1 MSLSIH
7 LGFAL
12 IKRVVLFNLWSRA
25 LLVHLLLLT
34 LSHLISVVILELP
47 NTSIYSETTQ
57 INYYIAEEES
67 VVGAINIF
75 NVLLIQG

>member
-12 IKRVVLFNLWSRA
+12 IKRVVLFNLRSRA
-25 LLVHLLLLT
+25 LLVHCLFLT
-34 LSHLISVVILELP
+34 LSRPTSVVILELP
-47 NTSIYSETTQ
+47 NTSSYSETNQ
-57 INYYIAEEES
+57 INYYIAEEKS
-67 VVGAINIF
+67 VASDINIF

>member
-12 IKRVVLFNLWSRA
+12 IKRVVLFNLRSRA
-25 LLVHLLLLT
+25 LLVHFLFLT
-34 LSHLISVVILELP
+34 HSRPTSVVILELP
-47 NTSIYSETTQ
+47 NTSIYSETNQ
-57 INYYIAEEES
+57 INYYIAKEKS
-67 VVGAINIF
+67 VVRDINIF